1 MWGLFLIGEDGDRK
15 ILRQDTKACVWPT
28 HKKQEE
34 TPEIHMAFRICR
46 LLAFTPNTMHVVFL
60 YLQLMYV
67 GMTFDQRRWRS
78 KNTAT
83 RYQGVRMAH
92 SLKPRENTRDTYGVS
107 YLQAFSF
114 YAEYHACSGS
124 VFTAYV
130 CRGDFRSEKMAIE
143 KYCDKIPRGAYG
155 PLIKTKR
162 KHQRYIRRFVF
173 AGF

>member
-1 MWGLFLIGEDGDRK
+1 
-15 ILRQDTKACVWPT
+15 
-28 HKKQEE
+28 
-34 TPEIHMAFRICR
+34 
-46 LLAFTPNTMHVVFL
+46 
-60 YLQLMYV
+60 
-67 GMTFDQRRWRS
+67 
-78 KNTAT
+78 
-83 RYQGVRMAH
+83 MAH
-92 SLKPRENTRDTYGVS
+92 SLKARENTRDTYGVS

-114 YAEYHACSGS
+114 YAEYHVVCSGSVFTANVCRGDFRSEKMSIEKYCDNIPRRAYGPLIKRKRNPRDTYGVSYLQAFSFYAEYHVCSGS

-173 AGF
+173 AGFQLLRRIPCSM